1 MNQIYKKVLVAHQ
14 FYLQLLLLIGDNQGL
29 LLLWRTRVNVALATL
44 SQLLELWRAPTRS
57 NTVLWPTSLNNNCWI
72 VQAPTETGAV
82 AEEAWLVASD
92 IFKPINYKM
101 RAVTLTRVTRQDVN
115 TIQLMVLLRLEASST
130 LSRMTLTLT
139 FKPFNTDQSQSP
151 WLQVLPYLWC
161 IRAEFLTLQ
170 CVELILITVYFLSD
184 TVLMHPAISIGL
196 SRTHGVQAGE
206 NKVTSELQETVT
218 LGQVFAVSFSG
229 LLTHSSEFVS
239 YLIFIVNS

>member
-1 MNQIYKKVLVAHQ
+1 
-14 FYLQLLLLIGDNQGL
+14 
-29 LLLWRTRVNVALATL
+29 
-44 SQLLELWRAPTRS
+44 
-57 NTVLWPTSLNNNCWI
+57 
-72 VQAPTETGAV
+72 
-82 AEEAWLVASD
+82 
-92 IFKPINYKM
+92 M

-115 TIQLMVLLRLEASST
+115 TIQLWELLRLEALST

-151 WLQVLPYLWC
+151 CLQVLPYSVC

-196 SRTHGVQAGE
+196 SRTHGEQAGE

-229 LLTHSSEFVS
+229 PLTHFSEFVS
-239 YLIFIVNS
+239 YLIFIVKFLTSHSLSL